1 MASNHVVGRSESN
14 QRQLELNQW
23 NVSNSMKHWWDLGY
37 EARNS
42 PRPDQISLRPKP
54 FSRKK
59 LFKPKRKTAA
69 SSPDIESHF
78 KEGKHSQ
85 RRLGLT
91 RRLSTVTASAADKN
105 RWPHIPIRRQTT
117 TTTSRMPPENTSL
130 LNLILGAA
138 QIITLAVSG
147 ILSMKR
153 YKKYGQKDN
162 FSKTVIISRQQSHI

>member
-1 MASNHVVGRSESN
+1 MASNHGVGRSESN
-14 QRQLELNQW
+14 QRQSELNRW

-69 SSPDIESHF
+69 SRPDIESHF
-78 KEGKHSQ
+78 KERKHSQ
-85 RRLGLT
+85 QQALSRK
-91 RRLSTVTASAADKN
+91 LSTVTASATGKN
-105 RWPHIPIRRQTT
+105 RQPHIPIRRQTT
-117 TTTSRMPPENTSL
+117 ASRMPPENTSL

-153 YKKYGQKDN
+153 YRKYGQKGI
-162 FSKTVIISRQQSHI
+162 FLS